1 MVTAYETLILVTAIV
16 FATTFATEA
25 HYVPITFVILLDIG
39 RYI

>member
-16 FATTFATEA
+16 FATIFATEA